1 MKIVLTFVLMFVLSL
16 LKAQT
21 TIYAPAGSFTSGI
34 EGPVS
39 DQYGN
44 VYIVNFGKE
53 GTIGKINHLGKAS
66 LYISLPDSAVGNALQ
81 FNEHGFLL
89 VADYVG
95 HRVFQI
101 DTTSLKCD
109 VLLRDVR
116 MNQPN
121 DLTLSKH
128 LVYLSDPKWSLST
141 GNVWMINHKKELVL
155 LEKNMGTTNGLVLSP
170 DGHKLYVNESVQRNV
185 WVYDVLS
192 DGTLAHKK
200 LFHRFNAFGMDG
212 MKCDVEGNL
221 YIARYDAGVI
231 AVLSPSGQLIKE
243 VKLIGK
249 KPTNIAFGGKDLKQV
264 FVTMQ
269 DDGSVE
275 TFINNISGYIP
286 FLK

>member
-1 MKIVLTFVLMFVLSL
+1 MKKILTAVLTFNISIL
-16 LKAQT
+16 LAQT
-21 TIYAPAGSFTSGI
+21 TIYAPAGTFTSGI
-34 EGPVS
+34 EGPVV
-39 DQYGN
+39 DQFGN
-44 VYIVNFGKE
+44 LYVVNFGKE
-53 GTIGKINHLGKAS
+53 GTIGKVDHFGKAV
-66 LYISLPDSAVGNALQ
+66 LFISLPDSAVGNALQ
-81 FNEHGFLL
+81 FNENGFLL

-95 HRVFQI
+95 HRIFQI
-101 DTTSLKCD
+101 DTTSLKCE

-121 DLTLSKH
+121 DLTVSKH
-128 LVYLSDPKWSLST
+128 LVYMSDPKWSLST
-141 GNVWMINHKKELVL
+141 GNLWMMNHKKELVL

-170 DGHKLYVNESVQRNV
+170 DGHKLYVNESVQRNI

-231 AVLSPSGQLIKE
+231 DVLSPSGQLIKE

-249 KPTNIAFGGKDLKQV
+249 KP
-264 FVTMQ
+264 
-269 DDGSVE
+269 
-275 TFINNISGYIP
+275 
-286 FLK
+286 